1 MSERHL
7 TQIEIDEMWYRVE
20 RRLREKG
27 LTLAVFVTAD
37 GRPMVHPPV
46 ELPEER
52 KARRPNDRV
61 AELEAEIAELKR
73 AYEALL
79 KSAPAASD
87 GPKRGT
93 LLGSIEALL
102 GSSSLSIDEIAAGI
116 REKNRERVYYN
127 VAQAVH
133 RGKLV
138 RIGRG
143 RDAKYAVRSHSAP

>member
-37 GRPMVHPPV
+37 GRPMVDPPV

-52 KARRPNDRV
+52 RARRPESDRV
-61 AELEAEIAELKR
+61 AELEAQVAELKR
-73 AYEALL
+73 TNEALL
-79 KSAPAASD
+79 NAAPSASD
-87 GPKRGT
+87 QLKART
-93 LLGSIEALL
+93 ILGSIEALL

-127 VAQAVH
+127 VNQAV
-133 RGKLV
+133 
-138 RIGRG
+138 
-143 RDAKYAVRSHSAP
+143 